1 MLNCFSWENMAK
13 NSIRA
18 LIFFLLSNPALAE
31 INIPNVSEL
40 EMTGRINID
49 TDYFDGLF
57 REGSNNSIMK
67 GQLRRARFAINADM
81 FNEWSA
87 KLQLAINENKK
98 SLIVK
103 DFYLVYEGWN
113 FADVK
118 MGKFKEPFG
127 LERITSSKNTVFI
140 ERSLMS
146 NVFSFGRNTG
156 INFNRNADWYTWNV
170 GLYQVSKSPRLRQ
183 DGGLAITQRFTLSPL
198 KIGNGFSHL
207 GLAYSK
213 RELDGAGYELKSNGG
228 VFSGFNMLN
237 TPILESDSLTQW
249 GSEVAFGKDKWSIQA
264 EYQAQEVTGIENS
277 LNIEYR
283 SYYTHVSYFIS
294 NDKRRYKN
302 GRFVSVR
309 PSSSSGA
316 LELTARYSVI
326 ENQSNW
332 QFDELDK
339 LSNKTI
345 GINYYLNRDFKLM
358 LNILE
363 LKSSLSEAI
372 SDQLSGQALSLRIQV
387 NL

>member
-1 MLNCFSWENMAK
+1 MC
-13 NSIRA
+13 IRD
-18 LIFFLLSNPALAE
+18 
-31 INIPNVSEL
+31 
-40 EMTGRINID
+40 R
-49 TDYFDGLF
+49 
-57 REGSNNSIMK
+57 
-67 GQLRRARFAINADM
+67 
-81 FNEWSA
+81 
-87 KLQLAINENKK
+87 
-98 SLIVK
+98 
-103 DFYLVYEGWN
+103 
-113 FADVK
+113 
-118 MGKFKEPFG
+118 
-127 LERITSSKNTVFI
+127 
-140 ERSLMS
+140 
-146 NVFSFGRNTG
+146 
-156 INFNRNADWYTWNV
+156 
-170 GLYQVSKSPRLRQ
+170 YQVSKSPRLRR
-183 DGGLAITQRFTLSPL
+183 DGGLAITQRFTLSPQ
-198 KIGNGFSHL
+198 KIENGFSHL

>member
-18 LIFFLLSNPALAE
+18 LIFFLLSNSALAE

-49 TDYFDGLF
+49 SDYFDGLF

-146 NVFSFGRNTG
+146 NVFS
-156 INFNRNADWYTWNV
+156 
-170 GLYQVSKSPRLRQ
+170 
-183 DGGLAITQRFTLSPL
+183 
-198 KIGNGFSHL
+198 L
-207 GLAYSK
+207 G
-213 RELDGAGYELKSNGG
+213 
-228 VFSGFNMLN
+228 
-237 TPILESDSLTQW
+237 
-249 GSEVAFGKDKWSIQA
+249 
-264 EYQAQEVTGIENS
+264 
-277 LNIEYR
+277 
-283 SYYTHVSYFIS
+283 
-294 NDKRRYKN
+294 
-302 GRFVSVR
+302 
-309 PSSSSGA
+309 
-316 LELTARYSVI
+316 
-326 ENQSNW
+326 
-332 QFDELDK
+332 
-339 LSNKTI
+339 
-345 GINYYLNRDFKLM
+345 
-358 LNILE
+358 
-363 LKSSLSEAI
+363 
-372 SDQLSGQALSLRIQV
+372 
-387 NL
+387 

>member
-1 MLNCFSWENMAK
+1 MVK

-18 LIFFLLSNPALAE
+18 LIFFLLSNSALAE

-49 TDYFDGLF
+49 SDYFDGLF

-81 FNEWSA
+81 FNQWSA

-146 NVFSFGRNTG
+146 NVFSLGRTTG
-156 INFNRNADWYTWNV
+156 INFNRNADWYTWKV
-170 GLYQVSKSPRLRQ
+170 GLYQVSNSPRLRQ

-198 KIGNGFSHL
+198 KIENGFSHL

>member
-1 MLNCFSWENMAK
+1 MAK

-18 LIFFLLSNPALAE
+18 LIFFLLSNSALAE

-49 TDYFDGLF
+49 SDYFDGLF

-146 NVFSFGRNTG
+146 NVFSLGRTTG

-170 GLYQVSKSPRLRQ
+170 GLYQVSRSSRLRQ

-198 KIGNGFSHL
+198 KIENGFSHL